1 MAQTSLSGA
10 TPADGQPRHSEPS
23 ISRPPNLHPRLP
35 PRTLLVADANELQR
49 AGVARTRL
57 CVLCGHPLRAG
68 QHMIR
73 VHGST
78 IHARCSSTS
87 Q

>member
-1 MAQTSLSGA
+1 MAQTSLSNA
-10 TPADGQPRHSEPS
+10 TPADGQSEPS
-23 ISRPPNLHPRLP
+23 ISRPPNLHPSLP
-35 PRTLLVADANELQR
+35 PGTLLVADANELQR

>member
-1 MAQTSLSGA
+1 MAQTSLSSA
-10 TPADGQPRHSEPS
+10 TPADGQPHRSQPS
-23 ISRPPNLHPRLP
+23 ISRPPNPDPGLP
-35 PRTLLVADANELQR
+35 AGTPPVADANELQR